1 MPDFFTVTVSQVTR
15 RLSMIVKGDKALSDV
30 YVAGEISNFTL
41 HRASG
46 HMYFTLKDEISSIK
60 CVMFAGKAAGLT
72 FMPYSGQS
80 VIVRGGVNVYER
92 DGANQIYVS
101 EIIEKGQGELA
112 IAFEKAKRELEAGGY
127 FNKKRPIPKQPK
139 KVCLITA
146 EKGAALQDMLNIIAR
161 RRPILE
167 VVLIPATV
175 QGAYAP
181 ATLISGIEAA
191 QTTGADLIIVG
202 RGGGSA
208 EDLSCFNDIGYAKA
222 LYNSEIPTISAVG
235 HETDFTI
242 SDFVADLRAPTPS
255 AAAEIA
261 TSVTCD
267 DLSEH
272 IELTYDR
279 LSDIVHSQIEGYEQL
294 IDSYQRH
301 IAAYSP
307 IKRLERLL
315 RELELLDNRVKASV
329 TGHIRSNEA
338 LIESYTDKIEAL
350 SPVNVLR
357 RGYSAVTVNGR
368 NVGSINDMSVGDNAE
383 IQMSDGIAKATITEI
398 EKSSEV
404 RFK

>member
-112 IAFEKAKRELEAGGY
+112 LAFEKAKRELEAGGY
-127 FNKKRPIPKQPK
+127 FDKKRPIPKQPK

-181 ATLISGIEAA
+181 ATLINGIEAA

-294 IDSYQRH
+294 IDGYQRH

-307 IKRLERLL
+307 IMRLERLL

>member
-41 HRASG
+41 HKASG
-46 HMYFTLKDEISSIK
+46 HMYFTLKDETSSIK

-112 IAFEKAKRELEAGGY
+112 LAFEKAKRELEAGGY
-127 FNKKRPIPKQPK
+127 FDKKRPIPKQPK

-181 ATLISGIEAA
+181 ATLINGIEAA

-307 IKRLERLL
+307 VNRLERSL

-368 NVGSINDMSVGDNAE
+368 NVGSINDMSVGDNVE
-383 IQMSDGIAKATITEI
+383 IQMSDGVAKATITEI

-404 RFK
+404 CFK

>member
-41 HRASG
+41 HKASG

-127 FNKKRPIPKQPK
+127 FDKKRPIPKQPK

-307 IKRLERLL
+307 INRLERLL

>member
-41 HRASG
+41 HKASG

-127 FNKKRPIPKQPK
+127 FDKKRPIPKQPK

-181 ATLISGIEAA
+181 ATLINGIEAA

-383 IQMSDGIAKATITEI
+383 IQMFDGIAKATITEI

>member
-112 IAFEKAKRELEAGGY
+112 LAFEKAKRELEAGGY
-127 FNKKRPIPKQPK
+127 FDKKRPIPKQPK

-307 IKRLERLL
+307 IMRLERSL

>member
-1 MPDFFTVTVSQVTR
+1 
-15 RLSMIVKGDKALSDV
+15 MIVKGDKALSDV

-41 HRASG
+41 HKASG

-127 FNKKRPIPKQPK
+127 FDKKRPIPKQPK

-181 ATLISGIEAA
+181 ATLINGIEAA

-368 NVGSINDMSVGDNAE
+368 NVGSINEMSVGDNAE

>member
-15 RLSMIVKGDKALSDV
+15 RLSMLIKGDKALSDV

-112 IAFEKAKRELEAGGY
+112 LAFEKAKRELEAGGY
-127 FNKKRPIPKQPK
+127 FDKKRPIPKQPK

-307 IKRLERLL
+307 IMRLERSL